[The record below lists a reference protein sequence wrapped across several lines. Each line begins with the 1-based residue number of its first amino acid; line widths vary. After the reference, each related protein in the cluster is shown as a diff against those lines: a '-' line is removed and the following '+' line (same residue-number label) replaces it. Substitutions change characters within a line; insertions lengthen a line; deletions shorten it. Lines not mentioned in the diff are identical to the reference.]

1 MDEKHTGVKV
11 VGVMPWLTD
20 IIIEGEDILSLNWN
34 SGSGDCAEK
43 LRVGVV
49 KFPRVSNHTDIEA
62 FRFEPDVEIVELSSP
77 AQLSALTPSYFPA
90 RKAQC
95 ST

>member
-1 MDEKHTGVKV
+1 
-11 VGVMPWLTD
+11 MPWLTD

-77 AQLSALTPSYFPA
+77 AQLSRLDAVVLP
-90 RKAQC
+90 R
-95 ST
+95 